1 MIYQENILY
10 TYWKTQFDIFIW
22 KCYLQTRL
30 YRFESEQE
38 SKTYFSDFYNW
49 NVVNS
54 GLPSLTD
61 KSSNFQGKRNLEL
74 GDEGVKFYIIRK
86 C

>member
-10 TYWKTQFDIFIW
+10 TYWKTQFDILIW
-22 KCYLQTRL
+22 KHVCTGLSL
-30 YRFESEQE
+30 N
-38 SKTYFSDFYNW
+38 KNFSDFYNW

-61 KSSNFQGKRNLEL
+61 KWSNFQGKRNLES
-74 GDEGVKFYIIRK
+74 GDEGVKFYVIRK